1 MIQYFLERPY
11 LIAIMAAVILLT
23 LFVCFKAAQASA
35 RRTKGNEAIIKRLKE
50 ENELR
55 NEFAILTETLATK
68 SESDRL
74 FKGAALNLQKKI
86 HNAADME
93 AEFAALTQEQREIY
107 ALSFIIEDG
116 GENLSGFFRTNGQPL
131 TGEALNAVKRL
142 FSGRAL
148 EIFETE
154 YNAFDSENETQ
165 SMIPEE
171 IKKLDEEFASLIST
185 KEICIAAGNF
195 MKENIE
201 KFI

>member
-35 RRTKGNEAIIKRLKE
+35 RRTKGNEALIKKMKE

-55 NEFAILTETLATK
+55 NEFAILTKTLAEK
-68 SESDRL
+68 SEPDRL
-74 FKGAALNLQKKI
+74 FRGVALNLQKKI
-86 HNAADME
+86 HDASDME
-93 AEFAALTQEQREIY
+93 AEFAKLTQEQREIY
-107 ALSFIIEDG
+107 ALSFILEDG
-116 GENLSGFFRTNGQPL
+116 GESLSSFFKTNGQPL
-131 TGEALNAVKRL
+131 TGEALNGMKRL

-154 YNAFDSENETQ
+154 YNAFDPENETQ
-165 SMIPEE
+165 SMIPDE
-171 IKKLDEEFASLIST
+171 IKKLDDEFKSVLSE
-185 KEICIAAGNF
+185 KDFCNSAGNF
-195 MKENIE
+195 IKESME